1 MLNKKELISR
11 AVEAARKA
19 YAPYSN
25 FHVGAALIAKSGK
38 IYLGANIENSSYGLT
53 ICAERTAAFN
63 AVLNGEKEFDAIAIV
78 SDSGNFTPPCGA
90 CRQVLSELCGKNLLV
105 IMSNKKGEIKEMT
118 LEELLPF
125 SFDKEN
131 LI

>member
-1 MLNKKELISR
+1 MNKNELISR
-11 AVEAARKA
+11 AVEAAQKA

-25 FHVGAALIAKSGK
+25 FHVGAALITKSGR

-63 AVLNGEKEFDAIAIV
+63 AVLDGQKEFDAIAIV

-90 CRQVLSELCGKNLLV
+90 CRQVLSELCGKDLLV
-105 IMSNKKGEIKEMT
+105 IMSNKKGEVKEMT